1 MCGSRTRPSP
11 AFAAPRGLT
20 FGTLGRNV
28 LTNPSRTN
36 FDMTLFKHFVITE
49 NVGFEFQA
57 EAFNVF
63 NHTEFGGPGGTCS
76 KLDSNNHCLSGDGFL
91 QVSSAHNPRIMQFGM
106 KFIF

>member
-1 MCGSRTRPSP
+1 M
-11 AFAAPRGLT
+11 A
-20 FGTLGRNV
+20 
-28 LTNPSRTN
+28 
-36 FDMTLFKHFVITE
+36 LFKHFAITE
-49 NVGFEFQA
+49 NVGFEFRA

-76 KLDSNNHCLSGDGFL
+76 KLDSDNHCLSGDGFL